1 MQQEPSCTI
10 IIRSL
15 ALHAELGRRP
25 SARHEFVQIRA
36 KRKRPLTYRVGKSNA
51 VGFFPCR
58 ANHTALQA
66 FVVRSVSELSSTCVV
81 DSTVISRIQITGHP
95 ILLHSNASIQQ
106 NLQSSIFD
114 TLLKSCLAKSQC
126 KGRPVCDTER
136 ASMECRS
143 RRTTSLVST
152 FSFGSIAESR
162 ARHQTH

>member
-1 MQQEPSCTI
+1 MLAPQACRVNSMLVRVPRARVISCNPPARR
-10 IIRSL
+10 IRTGKCGFCTGLS
-15 ALHAELGRRP
+15 
-25 SARHEFVQIRA
+25 RA
-36 KRKRPLTYRVGKSNA
+36 SRGSC
-51 VGFFPCR
+51 FPCR
-58 ANHTALQA
+58 ADHTALQA

-81 DSTVISRIQITGHP
+81 DSTVLSRIQITCHP